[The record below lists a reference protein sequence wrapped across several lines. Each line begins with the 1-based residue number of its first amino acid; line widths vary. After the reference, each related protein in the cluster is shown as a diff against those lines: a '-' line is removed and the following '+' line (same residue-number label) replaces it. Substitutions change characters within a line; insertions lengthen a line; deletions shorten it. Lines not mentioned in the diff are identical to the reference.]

1 MIFLYILYF
10 FYFLSFIFVFS
21 INYIYYKLSNSFN
34 YYLLYSLFKIININ
48 GAPMIKFTQWFLII
62 FDNIFITDKKK
73 NLIIFD
79 IFNNIYNNCSVHSL
93 QYTKKLF
100 YEDYKS
106 SFNDVMTIDESFSV
120 KSGSI
125 AQVYKCYHKQLKK
138 YVAVKVVHPNIY
150 YQFIWFKKI
159 IDFYIYITNFNIFK
173 KYKLPFDFVTIYNDF
188 YKQTDLN
195 NESRNMTLF
204 KEFYKN
210 NEIIVIPQSIFSSKS
225 ILIMDFYDG
234 VLFSELQYSEYFK
247 TNIFTIFKLFNLDM
261 ILSKSLFH
269 NDLHIA
275 NWMIINDSSHNNN
288 NNNDN
293 NNDNHNDNDNNNNN
307 NNNHNNNNNNNH
319 NDNHNNNNNNNHNDN
334 DNNFVNKNNLD
345 ISYVSF
351 DSIKIVILD
360 FGYCNNNYYIE
371 FTKEFIMYSDTG
383 NYSKLLDLVISVIK
397 KENEITLDKNDILQY
412 MYDCYNNS
420 NKNLYTNNDYVNL
433 EYTID
438 ICINNCDNTAE
449 FFNNSKNLHFLDKIN
464 FLIYFLK
471 YCITNNI
478 VLNKYLFDLLIYFII
493 IWKNLSSYSYNIDNK
508 KVLSISNYYAKK
520 YNFNSILDW
529 NNMFYKNNND
539 LHNIYSNTYLD
550 DISCNNLNDVI
561 SI

>member
-106 SFNDVMTIDESFSV
+106 SFSDVMTLDESFSV

-125 AQVYKCYHKQLKK
+125 AQVYKCYHKQLNK

-159 IDFYIYITNFNIFK
+159 IDFYIYITKFSIFK
-173 KYKLPFDFVTIYNDF
+173 KYILPFDFITIYNDF

-195 NESRNMTLF
+195 NESSNMILF
-204 KEFYKN
+204 KELYKN
-210 NEIIVIPQSIFSSKS
+210 NDIIIIPQSIFSSKN

-234 VLFSELQYSEYFK
+234 VLFSDLQYSEYFK

-261 ILSKSLFH
+261 LLSKPIFH

-275 NWMIINDSSHNNN
+275 NWMIINDCSN
-288 NNNDN
+288 
-293 NNDNHNDNDNNNNN
+293 
-307 NNNHNNNNNNNH
+307 
-319 NDNHNNNNNNNHNDN
+319 
-334 DNNFVNKNNLD
+334 NKNTD
-345 ISYVSF
+345 ISYISF
-351 DSIKIVILD
+351 DFIKIVILD

-383 NYSKLLDLVISVIK
+383 NYSSLLDLVISVVK
-397 KENEITLDKNDILQY
+397 KENNITLDKNDILQY

-471 YCITNNI
+471 YCISNNI

-520 YNFNSILDW
+520 YNFDSILDW
-529 NNMFYKNNND
+529 NNTFYKNNND
-539 LHNIYSNTYLD
+539 LRNIYSNNYLD

>member
-1 MIFLYILYF
+1 
-10 FYFLSFIFVFS
+10 
-21 INYIYYKLSNSFN
+21 
-34 YYLLYSLFKIININ
+34 
-48 GAPMIKFTQWFLII
+48 MIKFTQWFLTI
-62 FDNIFITDKKK
+62 FDNIFITNKKN

-93 QYTKKLF
+93 QYTEKIF
-100 YEDYKS
+100 YQDYS
-106 SFNDVMTIDESFSV
+106 ASFYDIMTIDKSFTV

-138 YVAVKVVHPNIY
+138 YVAVKVIHPHIN

-159 IDFYIYITNFNIFK
+159 IDLYIYITKFNIFK
-173 KYKLPFDFVTIYNDF
+173 KYKLPFDFITIYNDF

-195 NESRNMTLF
+195 NESYNMNIF
-204 KEFYKN
+204 KELYKN
-210 NEIIVIPQSIFSSKS
+210 NDIIVIPHSIFSSKN

-234 VLFSELQYSEYFK
+234 VLFSELQHSEYFK

-261 ILSKSLFH
+261 LLSKSLFH

-275 NWMIINDSSHNNN
+275 NWMIVNDCSNNN
-288 NNNDN
+288 NS
-293 NNDNHNDNDNNNNN
+293 
-307 NNNHNNNNNNNH
+307 
-319 NDNHNNNNNNNHNDN
+319 
-334 DNNFVNKNNLD
+334 D
-345 ISYVSF
+345 ISYISF
-351 DSIKIVILD
+351 DYIKIVILD

-371 FTKEFIMYSDTG
+371 FTKEFVMYSDTG
-383 NYSKLLDLVISVIK
+383 NYSSLLDLVISVVK
-397 KENEITLDKNDILQY
+397 KENNITLDKNEIFQY
-412 MYDCYNNS
+412 MYDSYNNS
-420 NKNLYTNNDYVNL
+420 NKNIYVNNDYINL

-438 ICINNCDNTAE
+438 ICINNCDNTSD
-449 FFNNSKNLHFLDKIN
+449 FFNNAKNLHFLDKIN

-471 YCITNNI
+471 YCIANNI

-520 YNFNSILDW
+520 YNFKSIINW
-529 NNMFYKNNND
+529 NNMFYENNND
-539 LHNIYSNTYLD
+539 LKNIYTNTYLD
-550 DISCNNLNDVI
+550 DISCNNLNDII

>member
-34 YYLLYSLFKIININ
+34 YYLLCFLFKIINLN
-48 GAPMIKFTQWFLII
+48 GAPMIKFTQWFLTI
-62 FDNIFITDKKK
+62 FDNIFITNKKN

-93 QYTKKLF
+93 QYTEKIF
-100 YEDYKS
+100 YQDYS
-106 SFNDVMTIDESFSV
+106 ASFYDIMTIDKSFTV

-138 YVAVKVVHPNIY
+138 YVAVKVIHPHIN

-159 IDFYIYITNFNIFK
+159 IDLYIYITKFNIFK
-173 KYKLPFDFVTIYNDF
+173 KYKLPFDFITIYNDF

-195 NESRNMTLF
+195 NESYNMNIF
-204 KEFYKN
+204 KELYKN
-210 NEIIVIPQSIFSSKS
+210 NDIIVIPHSIFSSKN

-234 VLFSELQYSEYFK
+234 VLFSELQHSEYFK

-261 ILSKSLFH
+261 LLSKSLFH

-275 NWMIINDSSHNNN
+275 NWMIVNDCSNNN
-288 NNNDN
+288 NS
-293 NNDNHNDNDNNNNN
+293 
-307 NNNHNNNNNNNH
+307 
-319 NDNHNNNNNNNHNDN
+319 
-334 DNNFVNKNNLD
+334 D
-345 ISYVSF
+345 ISYISF
-351 DSIKIVILD
+351 DYIKIVILD

-371 FTKEFIMYSDTG
+371 FTKEFVMYSDTG
-383 NYSKLLDLVISVIK
+383 NYSSLLDLVISVVK
-397 KENEITLDKNDILQY
+397 KENNITLDKNEIFQY
-412 MYDCYNNS
+412 MYDSYNNS
-420 NKNLYTNNDYVNL
+420 NKNIYVNNDYINL

-438 ICINNCDNTAE
+438 ICINNCDNTSD
-449 FFNNSKNLHFLDKIN
+449 FFNNAKNLHFLDKIN

-471 YCITNNI
+471 YCIANNI

-520 YNFNSILDW
+520 YNFKSIINW
-529 NNMFYKNNND
+529 NNMFYENNND
-539 LHNIYSNTYLD
+539 LKNIYTNTYLD
-550 DISCNNLNDVI
+550 DISCNNLNDII

>member
-1 MIFLYILYF
+1 MIFLYTLYF

-34 YYLLYSLFKIININ
+34 YYLLSFLFKIINLN
-48 GAPMIKFTQWFLII
+48 GAPMIKFTQWFLTI
-62 FDNIFITDKKK
+62 FDNIFITDKKN

-79 IFNNIYNNCSVHSL
+79 IFNNIYNNCNVHSL
-93 QYTKKLF
+93 QYTEKIF
-100 YEDYKS
+100 YQDFS
-106 SFNDVMTIDESFSV
+106 ASFYDVMTIDQSFTV

-138 YVAVKVVHPNIY
+138 YVAVKVIHPHIN

-159 IDFYIYITNFNIFK
+159 IDLYIYITKFSIFK
-173 KYKLPFDFVTIYNDF
+173 KYILPFDFITIYNDF

-195 NESRNMTLF
+195 NESNNMKIF
-204 KEFYKN
+204 KELYKN
-210 NEIIVIPQSIFSSKS
+210 NDIIVIPQSILSSKN

-234 VLFSELQYSEYFK
+234 VLFSELQHSEYFK

-275 NWMIINDSSHNNN
+275 NWMIVNNYSN
-288 NNNDN
+288 
-293 NNDNHNDNDNNNNN
+293 
-307 NNNHNNNNNNNH
+307 
-319 NDNHNNNNNNNHNDN
+319 
-334 DNNFVNKNNLD
+334 NKNID
-345 ISYVSF
+345 ISCISF
-351 DSIKIVILD
+351 DYIKIVILD

-371 FTKEFIMYSDTG
+371 FTKEFIMYSDVG
-383 NYSKLLDLVISVIK
+383 NYDSLLNLIISVMK
-397 KENEITLDKNDILQY
+397 NENNITIDKNDIFKY
-412 MYDCYNNS
+412 MYDSYHNT
-420 NKNLYTNNDYVNL
+420 NKNMHTNNDYVNL
-433 EYTID
+433 DYTID
-438 ICINNCDNTAE
+438 ICINNCHNTTE
-449 FFNNSKNLHFLDKIN
+449 FFENAKNLHFLDKIN

-478 VLNKYLFDLLIYFII
+478 VLDKYLFDLLIYFII
-493 IWKNLSSYSYNIDNK
+493 IWKNLSTYSYNIDNK

-520 YNFNSILDW
+520 YNFKSIIDW
-529 NNMFYKNNND
+529 NAMFYRNNSN
-539 LHNIYSNTYLD
+539 LKNIYTNTYLD
-550 DISCNNLNDVI
+550 DISCNNLNDII